1 MRPFE
6 AMLSVANLIGCLV
19 VALPRLRRHRRA
31 GCLFAV
37 PIIVGTVQILAEGVR
52 WPAGPAYALALA
64 LPGAWLLRRLTAG
77 RLDTRGW
84 IARAATVAGMA
95 GCAIVLVVSVAL
107 PVAVP
112 VFQFPAPGG
121 RYGIGTVT
129 YHWVDPGRP
138 ELLTADPA
146 DHRELMAQVWYPA
159 TPAPGADRAPYIADA
174 GAVTSAS
181 ARLAGLPPLLFSHF
195 RYVTT
200 NAVTAAPVAED
211 EGGYPVLVFLSGLYG
226 FRSVSTFQIE
236 ELVSHGYVVVGLDQP
251 GVVATVL
258 LPDGRQIENLPID
271 DIGPLVDQSIEPQPT
286 TPALHGMPQPD
297 GLVPYFAQDVRLTLD
312 RLADLDTRDPQ
323 GILTG
328 HLDLS
333 RAGVFGVSLGGRIAA
348 ESCLRD
354 ARLKACLVMDDPAPA
369 DVVAAGLRQP
379 TMFLTR
385 DADTMRRERRQ
396 SGGWTEHDIA
406 TTLGTMRAA
415 YERLSGGGYYVEVPG
430 LFHVNFTD
438 LPYWLPPSAQLG
450 LTGPVGGRRG
460 FTIIN
465 AYTVAFFDRALRG
478 QTSAL
483 LDESSRMIPEATVD
497 MRTPLPQ
504 P

>member
-19 VALPRLRRHRRA
+19 IALPRLRRHRRA
-31 GCLFAV
+31 GYLVAV
-37 PIIVGTVQILAEGVR
+37 PVIVGSVQILAEGVR
-52 WPAGPAYALALA
+52 WQAVPAYALALV
-64 LPGAWLLRRLTAG
+64 LPGAWFLRRLMAG
-77 RLDTRGW
+77 RLNLRGW
-84 IARAATVAGMA
+84 IARTATIAGMA

-112 VFQFPAPGG
+112 VFHFPVPTGH
-121 RYGIGTVT
+121 YGIGTVT
-129 YHWVDPGRP
+129 YHWVDQSRP
-138 ELLTADPA
+138 EVFTADPD

-159 TPAPGADRAPYIADA
+159 NPTPGAGRAPYIADA
-174 GAVTSAS
+174 DAVTSAS
-181 ARLAGLPPLLFSHF
+181 ARLAGLPPMLFSHF
-195 RYVTT
+195 RYITT
-200 NAVTAAPVAED
+200 NAVAAAPVAED
-211 EGGYPVLVFLSGLYG
+211 QDRYPVLVFLSGLYG

-251 GVVATVL
+251 GVVATVR
-258 LPDGRQIENLPID
+258 LPDGRQIENLPIG

-286 TPALHGMPQPD
+286 TPALNGVPQPD

-312 RLADLDTRDPQ
+312 RLADLDAGDPQ
-323 GILTG
+323 GILAG

-333 RAGVFGVSLGGRIAA
+333 RAGVLGVSLGGRIAA

-385 DADTMRRERRQ
+385 DADTMRLERQR

-415 YERLSGGGYYVEVPG
+415 YARLSGGGYYVEIPG

-450 LTGPVGGRRG
+450 LTGPIGGRRG

-465 AYTVAFFDRALRG
+465 AYTVAFFDQALRG
-478 QTSAL
+478 RTSPL
-483 LDESSRMIPEATVD
+483 LDEASRLIPEATVTI
-497 MRTPLPQ
+497 RSPLRQ